1 MSDARGHE
9 AGARHATPGS
19 SLKTLGRQVLSW
31 LGVLVYL
38 LLQLVLLLASA
49 FWNPWSP
56 NLIPPGLALL
66 SGAVLIAVR
75 YRPRFFKDPYV
86 ERLLLVSGGVMF
98 CGEAVVAWLAPYT
111 VSRTYLSLY
120 HSTYEYTLNP
130 LLFMVQSLMVFLA
143 ALGHAAR
150 LGSLGKRWW
159 LLDAPM
165 LATFALQVWLG
176 QHMPEYRG

>member
-9 AGARHATPGS
+9 AGARHGAAGS
-19 SLKTLGRQVLSW
+19 TLKTLGRRLLSW
-31 LGVLVYL
+31 LGVVVYL
-38 LLQLVLLLASA
+38 LFQLVLLLASA

-56 NLIPPGLALL
+56 NLIPPGLVLL

-86 ERLLLVSGGVMF
+86 ERLLLVTGGVML
-98 CGEAVVAWLAPYT
+98 CVEVAVAWLAPYT
-111 VSRTYLSLY
+111 VSKTYLSLY
-120 HSTYEYTLNP
+120 HETYEYTLNP
-130 LLFMVQSLMVFLA
+130 LLFVVQSLMVFLA

-150 LGSLGKRWW
+150 LGSLGKRWL

-176 QHMPEYRG
+176 QRIPEFTG